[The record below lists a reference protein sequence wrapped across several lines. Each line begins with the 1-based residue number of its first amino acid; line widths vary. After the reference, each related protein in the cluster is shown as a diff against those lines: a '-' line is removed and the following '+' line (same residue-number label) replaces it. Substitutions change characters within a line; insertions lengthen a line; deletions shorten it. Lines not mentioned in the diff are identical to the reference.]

1 MKLKSITNIAIYSAL
16 TLAFAFA
23 VPVQAKTKSKTQ
35 TDTSSEDIEALKTT
49 QETHGKS
56 IATMSNQVNSVVSQF
71 QTMSGDIGKTS
82 KKNDEQDVVIKD
94 SQTRLQVLEDKITL
108 LTQQLQELR
117 SEGLMA
123 PKSSQLFREY
133 KAYEK
138 GLELVNAGQY
148 GKAVQE
154 LEKFQQEFAKSP
166 YVDFAQ
172 FWIGESYYLQSD
184 YPMAIKQYQ
193 KLLSKNSK
201 SAKSSTA
208 LYKQGMSLFLMQS
221 FDDAKV
227 FFTKVI
233 RTYPAS
239 IEAIQASTQ
248 ISRINHIQEL
258 QNAQKAEMQST
269 Q

>member
-1 MKLKSITNIAIYSAL
+1 MIKKLCYLGGVFVFFVFVSSL
-16 TLAFAFA
+16 SE
-23 VPVQAKTKSKTQ
+23 AKTKAT
-35 TDTSSEDIEALKTT
+35 TNDTVSQDVETLKTT
-49 QETHGKS
+49 VETHGKS
-56 IATMSNQVNSVVSQF
+56 VATMTNQVNSVVTQF
-71 QTMSGDIGKTS
+71 QTMSGDIGKTQ
-82 KKNDEQDVVIKD
+82 KKNDEQDEVIKD
-94 SQTRLQVLEDKITL
+94 NQTRLQVLEDKITL

-148 GKAVQE
+148 SKATQE
-154 LEKFQQEFAKSP
+154 LAKFQQDFAKSP

-172 FWIGESYYLQSD
+172 FWIGEAYYLQSD
-184 YPMAIKQYQ
+184 YPMAFKQYQ
-193 KLLSKNSK
+193 KLISSNSK
-201 SAKSSTA
+201 SAKAPTA
-208 LYKQGMSLFLMQS
+208 LYKQGMALFLMQS

-227 FFTKVI
+227 YFTKVI

-239 IEAIQASTQ
+239 IEAIQSSAQ
-248 ISRINHIQEL
+248 ISRINKIEELRKAQE
-258 QNAQKAEMQST
+258 NEMTST